1 MSISEASVLEA
12 LKTVNDPELHKDL
25 VSLGMV
31 EQIVVEGSKVGVK
44 IILTTPA
51 CPLKGQIEADVRAAI
66 GKAGASEV
74 AVHFGAQVRP
84 PQQAA
89 LPGVQYVVAVGSGK
103 GGVGKST
110 VAANIAVSLALDG
123 ARVGL
128 LDGDIYG
135 PSQAQMFGIQGQKI
149 KATAEQKLVPIER
162 HGIKLLSIANIVP
175 AGQAM
180 VWRGPIL
187 HGTIKQFT
195 QDVLWGD
202 LDYLIVD
209 LPPGTGDVQLSL
221 SQLTRLSGA
230 LIVTTPQE
238 VARIDAERA
247 ADGFRRV
254 QVPLLGVLENMSYYD
269 QGGERVHLFGQGGGR
284 QMAQTHRTALLGEI
298 PIALSVREGGDA
310 GVPVVV
316 SHPESPEAQAF
327 RQAARAL
334 AGQLSVHSFMLLP
347 MASG

>member
-31 EQIVVEGSKVGVK
+31 EHIVVEGTRVGVK
-44 IILTTPA
+44 INLTTPA
-51 CPLKGQIEADVRAAI
+51 CPLKGQIEADIRSALSQI
-66 GKAGASEV
+66 GV
-74 AVHFGAQVRP
+74 ADAEIHFGAQVRP

-128 LDGDIYG
+128 LDADIYG
-135 PSQAQMFGIQGQKI
+135 PSQAQMFGTQGEKL
-149 KATAEQKLVPIER
+149 KATAEQKIVPIER
-162 HGIKLLSIANIVP
+162 YGIKLLSIANIVP

-195 QDVLWGD
+195 QEVMWGE

-221 SQLTRLSGA
+221 SQLTKLSGA
-230 LIVTTPQE
+230 LIVTTPQD

-254 QVPLLGVLENMSYYD
+254 QVPLLGVLENMSYYQQD
-269 QGGERVHLFGQGGGR
+269 GHKVHLFGQGGGR
-284 QMAQTHRTALLGEI
+284 KMAEAHKTAFLGEI
-298 PIALSVREGGDA
+298 PLALSVREGGDA
-310 GVPVVV
+310 GVPVVI
-316 SHPESPEAQAF
+316 SHPEGLEAQAF

-347 MASG
+347 MAQG